1 MPKMLVLGSYTEAGI
16 KQVMQQGGSARV
28 AVVKKLLEA
37 TGARLVSMDFAFG
50 SDDFVVIAEGPDNVA
65 AATASILTAS
75 LGIARPRVIV
85 LLSPEEVDA
94 AAEKARQIAAAMQ
107 AAPQT

>member
-1 MPKMLVLGSYTEAGI
+1 MLVMGSYTETGV
-16 KQVMQQGGSARV
+16 KQVVQQGGSARV
-28 AVVKKLLEA
+28 ATVKRLLEA

-65 AATASILTAS
+65 AAAASLLTAS

-107 AAPQT
+107 GASATA